1 MDGPMKATQQLSL
14 AHGVFNVTSGLWPVF
29 HRRSFEAVTGPKRDF
44 WLVRTVGL
52 LLAATGAVMASAALR
67 KRVTPEIRMLAV
79 GVAGS
84 LTAIDLVYAGKREIS
99 PIYLL
104 DAAVET
110 AVIGAWLA
118 QVPER

>member
-1 MDGPMKATQQLSL
+1 MNRAEQLSL
-14 AHGVFNVTSGLWPVF
+14 AHGVFNFTSGLWPVF

-44 WLVRTVGL
+44 WLVKTVGL
-52 LLAATGAVMASAALR
+52 LLAATGVVMASAAMKR
-67 KRVTPEIRMLAV
+67 RVTPEIRILAI
-79 GVAGS
+79 GIAGS

-99 PIYLL
+99 SIYLL